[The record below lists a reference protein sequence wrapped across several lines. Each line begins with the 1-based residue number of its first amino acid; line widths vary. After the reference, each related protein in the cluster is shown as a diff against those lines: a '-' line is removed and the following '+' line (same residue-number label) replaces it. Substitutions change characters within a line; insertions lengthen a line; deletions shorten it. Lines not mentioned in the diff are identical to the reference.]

1 MTAAGIPAPLD
12 NPDADGGEPPI
23 AQRDTDHPGQIGQPS
38 AVGGAPAGE
47 EPHGSMGEKTEA
59 EDAGVVALRPPL
71 KGGRG
76 RPGRRWVFHGEVETI
91 SGPGAARLRAE
102 LVDAIRDLL
111 LWAAGEA
118 TGNSGS
124 DEEAA

>member
-1 MTAAGIPAPLD
+1 MTAARPTGPID
-12 NPDADGGEPPI
+12 NPDADGDGPPI
-23 AQRDTDHPGQIGQPS
+23 AQRDPGHPGQIGQPS
-38 AVGGAPAGE
+38 AAGGAPAAE
-47 EPHGSMGEKTEA
+47 DPHGSMGEKTEA
-59 EDAGVVALRPPL
+59 EDAGVVALRAPSE
-71 KGGRG
+71 GGRG

-102 LVDAIRDLL
+102 LVGAIRDLL
-111 LWAAGEA
+111 LWDAGEA

>member
-1 MTAAGIPAPLD
+1 MTAAGTPAPLD
-12 NPDADGGEPPI
+12 NPDTDGGEPPI
-23 AQRDTDHPGQIGQPS
+23 GQRDTGHPGQIGQAS
-38 AVGGAPAGE
+38 AVDGAPAADD
-47 EPHGSMGEKTEA
+47 PHGSMGERTEA
-59 EDAGVVALRPPL
+59 EDAGVVALRPPSE
-71 KGGRG
+71 GGRG

-102 LVDAIRDLL
+102 FVGAIRDLL
-111 LWAAGEA
+111 LWDAGEA